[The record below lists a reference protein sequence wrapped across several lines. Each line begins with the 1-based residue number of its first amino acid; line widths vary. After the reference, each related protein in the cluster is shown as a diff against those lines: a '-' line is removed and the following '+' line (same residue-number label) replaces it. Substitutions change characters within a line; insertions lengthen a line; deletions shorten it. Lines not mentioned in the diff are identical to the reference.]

1 MVKYQHVEARESPV
15 GSATA
20 LDTLPNPEPPLIRAL
35 TVKLVAFVADRP
47 GTAVRHAVHATRGS
61 GAVVLAVAPE
71 SEQAFVESCG
81 ARWASLTEATQ
92 PSERWAKK
100 YRHSSS
106 NAIAYERFCLQR
118 WLVLAEAIRPL
129 SLPDDAGIIVLDS
142 DILLFRDPVAWVR
155 ELAGTPEVGGSQ
167 VAWLMGNAIQ
177 LHSAASLHRVGLYL
191 HQLYYSDTTTLAAEI
206 ERYGSPAQPL
216 PSAADRR
223 TIYPAIVDAHA
234 ANRNRT
240 GGQRIYHH
248 FSDVQA
254 LAALCERSSERSIPA
269 ELSVRCSGTLAGD
282 LFLRW
287 SNRSD
292 SAVVRSR
299 RKVRWERRKVR
310 WERPIPGLG
319 LNQSSSCSTCG
330 CHYVV
335 HVGMNSNV
343 HFLAPAPQGKRPSTE
358 VRSLRGSH
366 IGWLKELEEA
376 RNFSSEA
383 AGWASLLRWRV
394 GSPVPLIADGVGGL
408 HALCL
413 AHMQGPGAKE
423 AFLERWPESTDALSS
438 LPPPSPPPPPSRR
451 QRWSP
456 PPPPRHP
463 VNTSCFAGA
472 ALPISDAH
480 ALIFVHIAKAGGSTI
495 ERSSLFADRRLAL
508 GGRYVGGHHRASKY
522 AHAPGCEGYHKFAM
536 VRHPCSRLLS
546 LWSYY
551 AQQLGK
557 ERDIAWARTR
567 FTEAS
572 MANLTKFL
580 IEVRRSNGAGWNW
593 HHHQHFQTQAHMLGT
608 ENGTEC
614 GVDQVLPLER
624 WAESMGR
631 LAAARPGL
639 DTSSLLGAH
648 TLTSSHRSCAA
659 SYSATAWA
667 LMADMYAFD
676 FCVLGYEARPE
687 AELSAPAAAT
697 LRPEDITARL
707 RSCRTAV
714 EQRV

>member
-1 MVKYQHVEARESPV
+1 MVKYRTMYQHVEARAPV

-216 PSAADRR
+216 SSAADRR

-269 ELSVRCSGTLAGD
+269 ELSVRCSGTLAGS

-299 RKVRWERRKVR
+299 RKVRWEQRKVR

-366 IGWLKELEEA
+366 IGWLKELGEA

-423 AFLERWPESTDALSS
+423 AFLERWPESTDALSTVS
-438 LPPPSPPPPPSRR
+438 LPPPSPPPPSRR

-456 PPPPRHP
+456 QPPPRHP
-463 VNTSCFAGA
+463 
-472 ALPISDAH
+472 
-480 ALIFVHIAKAGGSTI
+480 
-495 ERSSLFADRRLAL
+495 
-508 GGRYVGGHHRASKY
+508 
-522 AHAPGCEGYHKFAM
+522 
-536 VRHPCSRLLS
+536 
-546 LWSYY
+546 
-551 AQQLGK
+551 
-557 ERDIAWARTR
+557 
-567 FTEAS
+567 
-572 MANLTKFL
+572 
-580 IEVRRSNGAGWNW
+580 
-593 HHHQHFQTQAHMLGT
+593 
-608 ENGTEC
+608 
-614 GVDQVLPLER
+614 
-624 WAESMGR
+624 
-631 LAAARPGL
+631 
-639 DTSSLLGAH
+639 
-648 TLTSSHRSCAA
+648 
-659 SYSATAWA
+659 
-667 LMADMYAFD
+667 
-676 FCVLGYEARPE
+676 
-687 AELSAPAAAT
+687 
-697 LRPEDITARL
+697 
-707 RSCRTAV
+707 
-714 EQRV
+714 